1 MNLATNVSVVFAGN
15 LTGTNFTPT
24 SNLATGRY
32 RIWVRAV
39 SAQGH
44 LSNWSTP
51 VDTRVASTENK
62 DLFVSPELPVV
73 AALLPDRTREIVV
86 LDASPS
92 HHPGST
98 AMKSVNAEMPEVE
111 EQSSSAEDN
120 LEAELIAAATDYVMA
135 SWSVSDLM

>member
-1 MNLATNVSVVFAGN
+1 M
-15 LTGTNFTPT
+15 
-24 SNLATGRY
+24 
-32 RIWVRAV
+32 
-39 SAQGH
+39 
-44 LSNWSTP
+44 
-51 VDTRVASTENK
+51 
-62 DLFVSPELPVV
+62 SPELPVV